1 MRSRNLIALVF
12 AFVMGGIRLVGCGS
26 GTSPVVISGTLPMG
40 GTVGT
45 AYTGSLTASGGNGNY
60 TWSVTGLPPGV
71 MSSGTSTSTLALAG
85 TPTTAGTF
93 TVAATVSDTK
103 GNVRDEL
110 HNGDNRR
117 RDKSNLDYGHATG
130 DGNSGHSVLRLAD
143 GERRDFALHVD
154 SDGAAGGRY
163 AVKYFIGDGDG
174 QRNAN
179 GVGHERGNGDCDG
192 LKRRHC
198 ELHGEHRGVGDSVKD
213 HDWRLLPTD
222 GLGRNDV
229 QRVILG
235 AGGRGTLYLGGKRL
249 ACWGLPD
256 KRNASAKYSASGTP
270 TTAASYDFV
279 ATVTDSASN
288 TVTYRQVI
296 AISSSSQTVTIGGS
310 FPATGTVGTTYTGS
324 ITATGGTAPYT
335 WTVKRPAWW
344 RNGDERDHFPNVLG
358 FGYANDGSD
367 VQLVRNSDGLGVA
380 HGDIHTERGDQR
392 GERCHIH
399 TLSVLTWR
407 SHQGHPGYSDHDYF
421 FARWNAAVPVDC
433 VRRNVARWPL
443 TQ

>member
-1 MRSRNLIALVF
+1 M
-12 AFVMGGIRLVGCGS
+12 VGYG
-26 GTSPVVISGTLPMG
+26 
-40 GTVGT
+40 
-45 AYTGSLTASGGNGNY
+45 AASGRDVERNFDFDA
-60 TWSVTGLPPGV
+60 GLGWHADD
-71 MSSGTSTSTLALAG
+71 G
-85 TPTTAGTF
+85 
-93 TVAATVSDTK
+93 
-103 GNVRDEL
+103 GNVYRGGHCERYEGKCSDEL

-256 KRNASAKYSASGTP
+256 KRNDICEIFSLWYADDCRIVRLRGNGDRFRFQHRNVQASHCNQQQFANGHDRRLVPGDGNGWNDLHRIDHGDWRHGTIHM
-270 TTAASYDFV
+270 D
-279 ATVTDSASN
+279 
-288 TVTYRQVI
+288 
-296 AISSSSQTVTIGGS
+296 G
-310 FPATGTVGTTYTGS
+310 
-324 ITATGGTAPYT
+324 
-335 WTVKRPAWW
+335 KRPAWW

-358 FGYANDGSD
+358 FGYANDGSN

-392 GERCHIH
+392 GERRHIH